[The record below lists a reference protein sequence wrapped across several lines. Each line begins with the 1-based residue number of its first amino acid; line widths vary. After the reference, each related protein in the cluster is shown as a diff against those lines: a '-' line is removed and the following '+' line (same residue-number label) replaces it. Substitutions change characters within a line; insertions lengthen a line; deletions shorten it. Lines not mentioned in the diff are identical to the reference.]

1 MIDLMELVAK
11 AAKHGIWL
19 GVYFEDG
26 YTMRIEA
33 KRGNLWSLNVASTV
47 EFSLQGFQQDRLADH
62 ILEEII
68 YRLNEA
74 EEKAIREGDPAF
86 CVEKR

>member
-1 MIDLMELVAK
+1 MIDLMEVVVK
-11 AAKHGIWL
+11 AAKHGIRL
-19 GVYFEDG
+19 SVYFEDG

-33 KRGNLWSLNVASTV
+33 KRGNLRSVNVASTL

-68 YRLNEA
+68 YRINEA
-74 EEKAIREGDPAF
+74 EEKAIREGEPTL
-86 CVEKR
+86 CIEKR

>member
-1 MIDLMELVAK
+1 MELVVK
-11 AAKHGIWL
+11 AEKKGIRL
-19 GVYFEDG
+19 GVYCEDG
-26 YTMRIEA
+26 DAMRIEA
-33 KRGNLWSLNVASTV
+33 KRGNLRSLNVASTV
-47 EFSLQGFQQDRLADH
+47 EFSLQGFQQDRLANH

-86 CVEKR
+86 CAEKR